1 MKKILMTFIMIFSVV
16 LLASCSNVT
25 QSYADKINTAAEN
38 KEYYA
43 YADVLEDL
51 GDEAI
56 DMTFLKTGI
65 VVAVK
70 GVTSEEELKA
80 KIETVTP
87 NINIPKLI
95 HNAGGKFDVAF
106 AKNTSVNKLIGKIY
120 LLS

>member
-25 QSYADKINTAAEN
+25 QSYADKINAAAEN

-80 KIETVTP
+80 KIENGEELNGIIVGFVAGSALKAYYGEVTEETMN
-87 NINIPKLI
+87 NISNIIK
-95 HNAGGKFDVAF
+95 
-106 AKNTSVNKLIGKIY
+106 
-120 LLS
+120 